1 MTEPQVRPSSESSDL
16 VARIRAGD
24 AAAFQALFEAF
35 HAPLC
40 AFGYRYVESR
50 DIAEEI
56 VQEVF
61 LFIWEHRETWRVE
74 AAVKNYL
81 FTAVRNAAVSW
92 LRHERVVHRRTAET
106 IAFSTRPVP
115 SADSELAENEVLAAV
130 RRAVDRL
137 PARCRL
143 IFTLHREQ
151 GLTYGEIATVLDLSL
166 KTVEVQMGRAL
177 KALRTSLAAFR
188 S

>member
-1 MTEPQVRPSSESSDL
+1 MSQPQVQQCLEPADV

-24 AAAFQALFEAF
+24 AAAFEALF
-35 HAPLC
+35 HAYHAALC
-40 AFGYRYVESR
+40 AFGYRYVDSR
-50 DIAEEI
+50 EVAEEI

-61 LFIWEHRETWRVE
+61 LFIWERRATWDVHGS
-74 AAVKNYL
+74 VKNYL

-92 LRHERVVHRRTAET
+92 LRHERVVRRRHAET
-106 IAFSTRPVP
+106 VDLFTRPMAP
-115 SADSELAENEVLAAV
+115 ADRELTSAELLVAV
-130 RRAVDRL
+130 RRAVARL
-137 PARCRL
+137 PERCRL

-151 GLTYGEIATVLDLSL
+151 GLTYREIASVLDLSP

-177 KALRTSLAAFR
+177 KALRKSLAAFR

>member
-1 MTEPQVRPSSESSDL
+1 MTEPQVRPSSEVPDF

-24 AAAFQALFEAF
+24 AAAFRALFETF

-40 AFGYRYVESR
+40 AFGSRYVGSR

-61 LFIWEHRETWRVE
+61 LFIWEHRATWNIRDS
-74 AAVKNYL
+74 VKNYL

-92 LRHERVVHRRTAET
+92 LRHERVVHRRAADMV
-106 IAFSTRPVP
+106 AFPTRPVP
-115 SADSELAENEVLAAV
+115 PADGDLIANEVLVAV
-130 RRAVDRL
+130 RRAVERL

-151 GLTYGEIATVLDLSL
+151 GLTYGEIAAVLDLSR

-188 S
+188 T